1 MTMPYKQPCPL
12 IMPSASIIGVHDSTA
27 LYEYISLWYHHHI
40 YMHAVLIKQIAN
52 VFCSV
57 VSSRRK
63 GLGTLRDF
71 IDLAHHHVT
80 ACAPIQAYSKKY
92 MTAELAEPR
101 IGADVPRH
109 FEFPPEDWVWEP
121 DSAICCSYM
130 KFFAITS
137 P

>member
-40 YMHAVLIKQIAN
+40 YIHAVLIIKQIAN
-52 VFCSV
+52 LYSVFCSV
-57 VSSRRK
+57 IPSRGK
-63 GLGTLRDF
+63 GLGTLRNF

-92 MTAELAEPR
+92 MTADLAEPR
-101 IGADVPRH
+101 IGADVPRC
-109 FEFPPEDWVWEP
+109 FKFPLED
-121 DSAICCSYM
+121 
-130 KFFAITS
+130 
-137 P
+137 